1 MNNDVNNILPEGNND
16 ADKLDLLRQLNADIE
31 KEMFDDEDLFE
42 AEAAEG
48 LQQIE
53 ETQVP
58 LIVNKLNTDLHRQ
71 LKKKKKQK
79 RGIPNQQPVLITIIT
94 ILLLAVVAYIVI
106 KKVLS

>member
-1 MNNDVNNILPEGNND
+1 MNNDANNILPEGNNN
-16 ADKLDLLRQLNADIE
+16 ADKLDLLRQLNADVE
-31 KEMFDDEDLFE
+31 NELFNEEDLFE

-48 LQQIE
+48 LQQME

-58 LIVNKLNTDLHRQ
+58 LIVNKLNADLNRQ

-79 RGIPNQQPVLITIIT
+79 RGIPSQQPVLITIIT

-106 KKVLS
+106 KKVLA

>member
-16 ADKLDLLRQLNADIE
+16 ADKLDLLRQLNADVE
-31 KEMFDDEDLFE
+31 NEMFDEEDLFE

-58 LIVNKLNTDLHRQ
+58 LIVNKLNADLHRQ
-71 LKKKKKQK
+71 IKKKKKQK
-79 RGIPNQQPVLITIIT
+79 RGIPSQQTVLITIIT

-106 KKVLS
+106 KKLL